1 MASSTAVSDADPVL
15 RSSFD
20 RYSGRP
26 ALDFRGRVVTYGELD
41 RLAARFAAGLRAYRV
56 APGEAVAV
64 RAGTSPEAVLA
75 LLGNLSAGAIHV
87 PLNPVLTAEESRHIL
102 TDSDAHLVVAP
113 AGADCP
119 YERHVSFEDLL
130 KAGSA
135 ASDRIEEPHPEAIA
149 LLLYTSG
156 TTGRSK
162 GVELSARAVLSN
174 LGSVARLWRISE
186 NDRVCIALPLF
197 HVHGLGLGVIG
208 SLLSGATVLLEDAF
222 DPARVVTAF
231 QDRGA
236 TVFMG
241 VPTMYV
247 RLLEHLSREP
257 GAAAALSKARL
268 FTSGSAPLSAD
279 DFAAFRAVTGHAILE
294 RYGMTETLF
303 TLSNPFEGERRPGT
317 VGLPVPGTKIRIVD
331 DAGADVPEGEPGEL
345 LVRTDGLMTR
355 YRNRPD
361 ETAASFRDGWF
372 VTGDVA
378 TRAAD
383 GYVTLHG
390 RKSVDFVKSGGYRIS
405 TREIED
411 VLSRHPDVKE
421 VAVVGLPDRVWGQRV
436 AAAVIPAP
444 GAGYESLAEALRSL
458 AAEGLAPYKQPRE
471 IVLMPSF
478 PRTPLGKVQKN
489 ALAAGIAA
497 RTKDAG

>member
-1 MASSTAVSDADPVL
+1 MPSFSAVPDPEFRLRASL
-15 RSSFD
+15 D
-20 RYSGRP
+20 RHAARP
-26 ALDFRGRVVTYGELD
+26 ALEFAGRVFSYEELD
-41 RLAARFAAGLRAYRV
+41 RLSCRFAAGLRAYRV
-56 APGEAVAV
+56 SPGDAVAV
-64 RAGTSPEAVLA
+64 RAGICPEAVVA
-75 LLGNLSAGAIHV
+75 LLGNLAAGAIHV
-87 PLNPVLTAEESRHIL
+87 PLNPAFTEEETRHVLA
-102 TDSDAHLVVAP
+102 DSGARLVVAP

-119 YERHVSFEDLL
+119 YERHVSFEDVLS
-130 KAGSA
+130 AGA
-135 ASDRIEEPHPEAIA
+135 AAPSRIPEPEADAIA

-162 GVELSARAVLSN
+162 GVELSVRAVLSN
-174 LGSVARLWRISE
+174 LGSVARLWRISQS
-186 NDRVCIALPLF
+186 DRVLIALPLF

-208 SLLSGATVLLEDAF
+208 SLLSGATILLEEKFDAG
-222 DPARVVTAF
+222 AVVEAF
-231 QDRGA
+231 AIRRA

-247 RLLEHLSREP
+247 RLLEHLGKTPS
-257 GAAAALSKARL
+257 AADALSKARL
-268 FTSGSAPLSAD
+268 FTSGSAPLSPAD
-279 DFAAFRAVTGHAILE
+279 FSAFRAATGHAVLE

-303 TLSNPFEGERRPGT
+303 TLSNPLDGERRPGS
-317 VGLPVPGTKIRIVD
+317 VGLPVPGCEIRIVD
-331 DAGADVPEGEPGEL
+331 DDRQGVPNGTAGEL
-345 LVRTDGLMTR
+345 LVRSSGLMTR
-355 YRNRPD
+355 YRNRPE
-361 ETAASFRDGWF
+361 ETAAAMHDGWF

-411 VLSRHPDVKE
+411 VLSRHPGVKE

-444 GAGYESLAEALRSL
+444 GAGDEGLAEELRSL
-458 AAEGLAPYKQPRE
+458 AAERLAPYKQPRE
-471 IVLMPSF
+471 IVLREEF

-489 ALAAGIAA
+489 ALAAEIAK
-497 RTKDAG
+497 RNR